1 MVSGIDNNLQ
11 ALSAITTS
19 QAVTANNIANVNTDE
34 FKSSRTAF
42 ETGPEGQG
50 VRVEEIRQ
58 DDAQGAYY
66 PVVRPVENSDGYMT
80 QQLQYV
86 ETSNTDVARDMV
98 NMVQNTHAFSA
109 NIAAI
114 RAQDDLVGTV
124 LDMKV

>member
-1 MVSGIDNNLQ
+1 MVNGIDSNLQ
-11 ALSAITTS
+11 ALSAISVS

-34 FKSSRTAF
+34 FKASRTTF
-42 ETGPEGQG
+42 ETGPDGQG

-58 DDAQGAYY
+58 DDTQGAYY
-66 PVVRPVENSDGYMT
+66 PDMRPVENSDGYMT

-86 ETSNTDVARDMV
+86 ETSNTDLAREMV
-98 NMVQNTHAFSA
+98 NMVQNTHAYSA